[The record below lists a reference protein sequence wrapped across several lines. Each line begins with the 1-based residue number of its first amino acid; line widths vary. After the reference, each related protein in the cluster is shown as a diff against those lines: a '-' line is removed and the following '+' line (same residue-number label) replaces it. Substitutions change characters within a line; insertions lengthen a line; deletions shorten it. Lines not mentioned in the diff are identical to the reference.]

1 MGYRVIFS
9 PQSQDDLHDI
19 VKYIARYSPRHAL
32 AQGER
37 LIASALKIGN
47 FPRQGRVVPER
58 SQFHVREMIEGNY
71 RIIYQLDDEIEA
83 VFILRFW
90 HAARGTPD
98 LSTG

>member
-19 VKYIARYSPRHAL
+19 AKYIARYSPRHAL
-32 AQGER
+32 AQGEK
-37 LIASALKIGN
+37 LVSSARKLGR

-58 SQFHVREMIEGNY
+58 SQFDVREIIEGNY
-71 RIIYQLDDEIEA
+71 RIIYQMDDKIQA

-98 LSTG
+98 LSAG